1 MLPNIV
7 GETYSGL
14 VKPSAN
20 LHCEVCKDDRNWDVM
35 ILCDNCDSGW
45 HTYCLLPPL
54 DDVPEG
60 DWLCPH
66 CVDNGMTMEKL
77 AQKQVLELRLLITLA
92 INNAIQGTSN
102 SQSQAS

>member
-1 MLPNIV
+1 
-7 GETYSGL
+7 
-14 VKPSAN
+14 
-20 LHCEVCKDDRNWDVM
+20 M

-60 DWLCPH
+60 DWLRPH

-77 AQKQVLELRLLITLA
+77 AQKA
-92 INNAIQGTSN
+92 G
-102 SQSQAS
+102 